1 METARGN
8 GEDVESCDVVPMSS
22 SLDDDSHKSTVAGHE
37 QNVDGLFDSADSNI
51 TRVAP
56 EFGSGSGQNP
66 EFFPNPAKIRL
77 RSKFRR
83 SRMLLPDVKN
93 AHK

>member
-1 METARGN
+1 
-8 GEDVESCDVVPMSS
+8 MSS
-22 SLDDDSHKSTVAGHE
+22 TQFEGLLTTLLGYIIIAISLAGLH
-37 QNVDGLFDSADSNI
+37 GLMSLLHVKKYAISVYI
-51 TRVAP
+51 RVAP
-56 EFGSGSGQNP
+56 ESGSGQNP
-66 EFFPNPAKIRL
+66 AFFPNLAKIRL